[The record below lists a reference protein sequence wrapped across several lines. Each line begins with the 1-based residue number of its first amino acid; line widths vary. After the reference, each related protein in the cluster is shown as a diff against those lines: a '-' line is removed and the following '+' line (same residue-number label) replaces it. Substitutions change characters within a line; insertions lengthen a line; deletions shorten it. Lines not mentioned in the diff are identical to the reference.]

1 MQILGSSAIH
11 AVEYNACSLVLTI
24 WFQHGARG
32 YDYFGVPQ
40 WVYDGLLH
48 APSKG
53 TYFHTFI
60 KNQYSVAS

>member
-1 MQILGSSAIH
+1 MLILGSSAIH
-11 AVEYNACSLVLTI
+11 AVKYDARSLVLTI

-40 WVYDGLLH
+40 WVYDGLIN

-53 TYFHTFI
+53 TYFNAFI
-60 KNQYSVAS
+60 KNQYRVAG